1 MKAENW
7 RVTLVHDYLTQFGG
21 AERVLVSLH
30 DLFPQAP
37 VFTSLADYEELPQ
50 ALQAWEI
57 HECFPKDLP
66 GITKY
71 HRFLL
76 PLYPGAFRRLAV
88 TSEAA
93 DVVIADSS
101 AWAHHVGV
109 GEETALVCYCHSP
122 ARFLYG
128 DQDYLSPARMPIGAR
143 TVAPLLFAGLRR
155 TDRRAAARVDRY
167 VANSQTV
174 ARRIRRAYGRQV
186 TVIYPPVD
194 VARFHSDQ
202 DVPAEP
208 WFLIVSRIVPHK
220 RVDLAVDTCTKY
232 GIPLKVIGTGRALEK
247 LRQRAGP
254 TVEFLGY
261 CPDEVVSDHLR
272 RCRAF
277 ILPGAED
284 FGITA
289 VEAQAAGRPVI
300 AFGAGG
306 ALESVIPWET
316 GVFFGQQTVDNLYE
330 AIEAFEKRSW
340 DPARARANAARF
352 DTRRFQQEILME
364 VEAALAAKRATLAG
378 GRRAKANGRAEVT
391 SRPVEVDQVGSMMGS
406 EGASAS

>member
-1 MKAENW
+1 MIAGQR

-30 DLFPQAP
+30 ELFPAAP
-37 VFTSLADYEELPQ
+37 IYTSLADYAELP
-50 ALQAWEI
+50 AELRDWEI
-57 HECFPKDLP
+57 HEVFPKDLP

-76 PLYPGAFRRLAV
+76 PMYPGAFRRVGV
-88 TSEAA
+88 TDQSA

-109 GEETALVCYCHSP
+109 DDRTALVCYCHSP

-128 DQDYLSPARMPIGAR
+128 DQDYLSPARLPIGAR
-143 TVAPLLFAGLRR
+143 TIMPVLFAGLRR

-167 VANSQTV
+167 IANSQTV
-174 ARRIRRAYGRQV
+174 AKRIRRAYGRQV

-194 VARFHSDQ
+194 VARFARQ
-202 DVPAEP
+202 EETPPEE
-208 WFLIVSRIVPHK
+208 WFLAVSRIVPHK
-220 RVDLAVDTCTKY
+220 RIDLAVQTCTAH

-247 LRQRAGP
+247 LKQQAGP

-261 CPDEVVSDHLR
+261 CPDDVVSDHLR

-316 GVFFGQQTVDNLYE
+316 GVFFGEQTVENLYD
-330 AIEAFEKRSW
+330 AIQAFERRSW

-352 DTRRFQQEILME
+352 DTQRFQQEILME
-364 VEAALAAKRATLAG
+364 VEAAIAAKRATREG
-378 GRRAKANGRAEVT
+378 GRLIALRSTPPPAPPPSALER
-391 SRPVEVDQVGSMMGS
+391 VDAQSDL
-406 EGASAS
+406 EGAGAA

>member
-30 DLFPQAP
+30 DLFPRAP
-37 VFTSLADYEELPQ
+37 VFTSLADYEELP
-50 ALQAWEI
+50 ADLQAWEI

-194 VARFHSDQ
+194 VARFHSER

-220 RVDLAVDTCTKY
+220 RVDLAVETCTKH

-247 LRQRAGP
+247 LQERAGP

-352 DTRRFQQEILME
+352 DTHRFQQEILME
-364 VEAALAAKRATLAG
+364 VEAAIAAKRATLAG
-378 GRRAKANGRAEVT
+378 GRRVNATGSAGDT
-391 SRPVEVDQVGSMMGS
+391 SRPIEVDQVASILGS